1 MFLFIFAAVTKTFNM
16 KYVSILFAVI
26 VVFTLC
32 TASSLKK
39 KDEPKVVYAFGVAA
53 SFTDTLVYYTEI
65 QVLDS
70 AQLSKEGFLMKRDL
84 YSYQLK
90 NYLVDN
96 SLQENSTCM
105 IYFSDKKAKLEKE
118 AAKLL
123 EKYKKKKNLSLI
135 LLSQE
140 KFKFTKPIE

>member
-1 MFLFIFAAVTKTFNM
+1 M

-53 SFTDTLVYYTEI
+53 SFTDTLVYYTDI

-70 AQLSKEGFLMKRDL
+70 AQLTKEGFLLKRDL

-96 SLQENSTCM
+96 ELQENSTCM
-105 IYFSDKKAKLEKE
+105 IYFSDKKSKLEKE
-118 AAKLL
+118 ASKLL
-123 EKYKKKKNLSLI
+123 AKYKKTKNLSLV
-135 LLSQE
+135 LLSPE
-140 KFKFTKPIE
+140 KFKFTKPVE

>member
-1 MFLFIFAAVTKTFNM
+1 LFIFAAETKTFNM

-53 SFTDTLVYYTEI
+53 SFTDTLVYYTDI

-70 AQLSKEGFLMKRDL
+70 AQLTKEGFLLKRDL

-96 SLQENSTCM
+96 NLQENSTCM
-105 IYFSDKKAKLEKE
+105 VYFSDKKGKLDKE
-118 AAKLL
+118 ASKLM
-123 EKYKKKKNLSLI
+123 EKYKKTKNVSLVRLSP
-135 LLSQE
+135 E
-140 KFKFTKPIE
+140 KFKFTKPVE